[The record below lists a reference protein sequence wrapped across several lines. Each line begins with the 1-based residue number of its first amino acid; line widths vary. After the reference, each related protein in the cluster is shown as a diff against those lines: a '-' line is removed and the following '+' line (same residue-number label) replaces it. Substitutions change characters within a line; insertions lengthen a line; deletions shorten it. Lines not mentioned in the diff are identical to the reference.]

1 MSLKTENSRRVAK
14 SRPVCMGLKAHVNK
28 DEIVFINLRKILYEE
43 KWILITQTNLRAM
56 VLEAVDRVI
65 AKI

>member
-1 MSLKTENSRRVAK
+1 VTSLR
-14 SRPVCMGLKAHVNK
+14 GWLLQAHVNK

-56 VLEAVDRVI
+56 ALEAVERE
-65 AKI
+65 

>member
-1 MSLKTENSRRVAK
+1 M
-14 SRPVCMGLKAHVNK
+14 HVNK
-28 DEIVFINLRKILYEE
+28 DEIVFINLREILYEE
-43 KWILITQTNLRAM
+43 KWILIAQTNLRAM